1 MSQAFWMCIW
11 TPSIR
16 CERPHFPLQCNVPDI
31 ILCSFPFF
39 CERELWVGW
48 RDGSFPADESDEMS
62 LACMC
67 ALSAQHVGSGAL
79 FSDEV
84 PATDSA
90 PSAQDFLIEAK
101 RLVAMDFGTPC
112 LNQIRSYGMLVL
124 LGAQSNDNAMAHKY
138 LGLYHGLCAHWNL
151 FDEAK
156 WPKGINNCEV
166 EVRRRLWWIL
176 YRLEVH
182 TACVFGTMIRTPE
195 AQCSVGY
202 PVGTHHPP
210 FIPGREGQFEDW
222 FAGWNSTTDLFRAL
236 EHVIVDLRLRRSQRR
251 LVFGND
257 VSGPTSSFTQ
267 VLARMQ
273 DDILPHFRLVR
284 SRSTDS
290 GRNRCGFQA
299 SNILCTIHL
308 GRMLSALGDKDF
320 SVACRT
326 AEDMITTISSIPLEY
341 VRAIGSPLLQQ
352 LAGVGHMLA
361 TLASKQK
368 LTQNDHEQC
377 LVVLASIIKFLS
389 KFTERNSTA
398 ATEHQR
404 LTGRLRE
411 ASARTARAASY
422 ETEHSPLTWSEEMKT
437 MFSELASFS
446 TLTNDQALFSM
457 NLTGSLSW
465 SSEPNA

>member
-1 MSQAFWMCIW
+1 
-11 TPSIR
+11 
-16 CERPHFPLQCNVPDI
+16 
-31 ILCSFPFF
+31 
-39 CERELWVGW
+39 
-48 RDGSFPADESDEMS
+48 
-62 LACMC
+62 MC
-67 ALSAQHVGSGAL
+67 ALSAQHIGSGAL
-79 FSDEV
+79 FSEDV
-84 PATDSA
+84 PAAESVPTL
-90 PSAQDFLIEAK
+90 QEFLIEAK
-101 RLVAMDFGTPC
+101 RLVPVDFETPC

-156 WPKGINNCEV
+156 WPKGIGNCEV

-182 TACVFGTMIRTPE
+182 IACVFGSVIRIPE

-236 EHVIVDLRLRRSQRR
+236 EHVIVDLRMRRHQRKS
-251 LVFGND
+251 VFEDD
-257 VSGPTSSFTQ
+257 VSDQTSSFTQ
-267 VLARMQ
+267 VLARIQ
-273 DDILPHFRLVR
+273 NDILPQFKLVC

-308 GRMLSALGDKDF
+308 GRMLSALGDGDLTM
-320 SVACRT
+320 ACRT
-326 AEDMITTISSIPLEY
+326 AEDMMTTINSIPMEY
-341 VRAIGSPLLQQ
+341 IRAIGSPLLQQ

-361 TLASKQK
+361 TLESKQR
-368 LTQNDHEQC
+368 LTENDHERC
-377 LVVLASIIKFLS
+377 RVVLAFIVRFLS
-389 KFTERNSTA
+389 IFTERNGTA

-404 LTGRLRE
+404 LTRCLEE
-411 ASARTARAASY
+411 ACARVTRAASH
-422 ETEHSPLTWSEEMKT
+422 EAGHSSILGTLTWSEDMET

-446 TLTNDQALFSM
+446 TLANDQDVFFM
-457 NLTGSLSW
+457 DLTSSLPW
-465 SSEPNA
+465 PYKPNA